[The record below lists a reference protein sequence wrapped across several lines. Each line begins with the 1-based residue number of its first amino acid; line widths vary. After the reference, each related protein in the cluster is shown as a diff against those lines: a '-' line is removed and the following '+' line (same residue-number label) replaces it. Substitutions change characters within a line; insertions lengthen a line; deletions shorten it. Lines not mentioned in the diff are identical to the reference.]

1 MPLPYLRW
9 YTCAFVAQ
17 GQEVKYLSPAGFPGH
32 VSYIPRIVVLS
43 PHDISMFSPSWKNH
57 LKISMRH
64 KFPIFPYPLVNVY
77 KKLWKITML
86 LRTVNQ
92 LFLWAIDS
100 ISFFYVYQ
108 RVRSPYLVSPSPS
121 LDHEPGTVNPAA
133 PSGPSA
139 QRQSQAQ
146 ATPCRRRG
154 HGAAG
159 GCCLEVGAGN
169 GDSMEDIM

>member
-1 MPLPYLRW
+1 MFLI
-9 YTCAFVAQ
+9 
-17 GQEVKYLSPAGFPGH
+17 SPELL
-32 VSYIPRIVVLS
+32 VLS

-57 LKISMRH
+57 LKISH
-64 KFPIFPYPLVNVY
+64 ETYIPNIPIPSGKRLQ
-77 KKLWKITML
+77 KTME
-86 LRTVNQ
+86 NHH
-92 LFLWAIDS
+92 AIKNGKS
-100 ISFFYVYQ
+100 TISMGHSFNSFFYVYQ

-154 HGAAG
+154 HGAP
-159 GCCLEVGAGN
+159 EGAAWRLAPE
-169 GDSMEDIM
+169 MVIQWKI